1 MSRTSQTILIH
12 VEAPPKPVPGAP
24 CNGCGVC
31 CLAEPCPLGV
41 VLSGRRHGACKALR
55 WNEASAIY
63 RCGAISEPADVL
75 KQALPKPLC
84 GLAAAAVSV
93 VAPVLGRLARRW
105 IAAGV
110 GCDSTLEPL
119 APPVRP
125 DKT

>member
-1 MSRTSQTILIH
+1 MSRFSQTILIH
-12 VEAPPKPVPGAP
+12 AEAPAKPVPGAP

-41 VLSGRRHGACKALR
+41 VLSGHRHGACKALR
-55 WNEASAIY
+55 WSEASAIY
-63 RCGAISEPADVL
+63 RCGAISEPTDVL
-75 KQALPKPLC
+75 KQALPKPLH
-84 GLAAAAVSV
+84 GLAPV

-119 APPVRP
+119 TPAVHP
-125 DKT
+125 DTT